1 MGLGLLTLSLTLYF
15 ATTFGSDQL
24 IFSMAAGMYQINTTQ
39 LPRFTF
45 EGDNQLDFL
54 QGFPDVADN
63 FGFLQLI
70 DRDRCL
76 ARLEE
81 DWCWVGSRQ
90 AENLTLSKLKF

>member
-15 ATTFGSDQL
+15 AATFGSDQL
-24 IFSMAAGMYQINTTQ
+24 IFSMAAGIYQINTMQ
-39 LPRFTF
+39 LPRFMF

-63 FGFLQLI
+63 FGVLQLI

-76 ARLEE
+76 ARPEK
-81 DWCWVGSRQ
+81 D
-90 AENLTLSKLKF
+90 